1 MKILLYGE
9 CSALGSGA
17 WCYAETLREL
27 GHEVCT
33 YSDYSNVEVYQS
45 SFAAKAY
52 RKIARQLWE
61 PHRRRHVRGLVE
73 LAERERP
80 HIVIILKGLHIGPA
94 DVIQLKRTGAWTVV
108 INHDDFFTQNPNNCS
123 KLQRAAIAEYDFVFT
138 TREVNVEEL
147 RPFNCRVEF
156 FPFAYYP
163 RIHRP
168 LRFAE
173 SERELWDVDVVFV
186 GTWEK
191 QRGEQLEEL
200 VRLVPAKYSI
210 WGTQWEKVKRGSPL
224 TRFLHHRPII
234 MDEMA
239 KAIGGAKVALA
250 FLRKENR
257 DDYTQRTFEI
267 PACNGVLLAERTR
280 RHVQFYNEGTE
291 AEFFEADSN
300 GELVEKVSLLLADKG
315 RRERLRGA
323 GRAVLLRQRHTYKD
337 RLTRLLE
344 IYASDSR
351 CTSDIATDVPEQS
364 QVCDAAVPSETAVKV
379 SANQRGR
386 ASF

>member
-1 MKILLYGE
+1 M
-9 CSALGSGA
+9 
-17 WCYAETLREL
+17 
-27 GHEVCT
+27 
-33 YSDYSNVEVYQS
+33 
-45 SFAAKAY
+45 
-52 RKIARQLWE
+52 
-61 PHRRRHVRGLVE
+61 
-73 LAERERP
+73 
-80 HIVIILKGLHIGPA
+80 
-94 DVIQLKRTGAWTVV
+94 
-108 INHDDFFTQNPNNCS
+108 
-123 KLQRAAIAEYDFVFT
+123 
-138 TREVNVEEL
+138 
-147 RPFNCRVEF
+147 
-156 FPFAYYP
+156 
-163 RIHRP
+163 
-168 LRFAE
+168 
-173 SERELWDVDVVFV
+173 
-186 GTWEK
+186 
-191 QRGEQLEEL
+191 
-200 VRLVPAKYSI
+200 
-210 WGTQWEKVKRGSPL
+210 
-224 TRFLHHRPII
+224 
-234 MDEMA
+234 
-239 KAIGGAKVALA
+239 ALA

>member
-1 MKILLYGE
+1 
-9 CSALGSGA
+9 
-17 WCYAETLREL
+17 LREL

-33 YSDYSNVEVYQS
+33 YSDYSNVEVYQW

-80 HIVIILKGLHIGPA
+80 HVVIILKGLPIGPA

-108 INHDDFFTQNPNNCS
+108 INHDDFFTQNPNNRS

-147 RPFNCRVEF
+147 RPFNSRVEF

-168 LRFAE
+168 LRIAE

-210 WGTQWEKVKRGSPL
+210 WGPYWEKVKRGSPL
-224 TRFLHHRPII
+224 TPFLHHRPII

-267 PACNGVLLAERTR
+267 PACNGVLVAERTR
-280 RHVQFYNEGTE
+280 RHLQFYNEGTE

-300 GELVEKVSLLLADKG
+300 EQLVEKVSLLLADNAH
-315 RRERLRGA
+315 RERLRGA
-323 GRAVLLRQRHTYKD
+323 GRAALLRQRHTYKD

-351 CTSDIATDVPEQS
+351 CTSDIASDAPEQS
-364 QVCDAAVPSETAVKV
+364 QVCDAAVPSETAVKA